1 MIIIFLGPPGS
12 GKGTQAK
19 LLHQKLGGFYFEGGG
34 VLRRKAEETNPLGRK
49 IKEIIYQQGKLVP
62 DNLMKKILED
72 WLAGKDIKKG
82 IIFDGFPRS
91 LGQYQILKEIL
102 LKKGEKINKVIFLK
116 VSESV
121 LVSRL
126 SSRRVCPQCDL
137 EFNLVTKPPKKD
149 EICDFCGTKL
159 IQRADDTPEVIK
171 ARLKTYF
178 EKTQPT
184 VGLAKK
190 EGILEEVDGE
200 RKIEEIHQ
208 EILQSLGNTL
218 KN

>member
-19 LLHQKLGGFYFEGGG
+19 LLHQKLGGFYFEGGD
-34 VLRRKAEETNPLGRK
+34 VLRRKAEENNPLGKK

-62 DNLMKKILED
+62 DSLMKKILED
-72 WLAGKDIKKG
+72 WLVGKDIKKG

-91 LGQYQILKEIL
+91 LDQYQILKGIL
-102 LKKGEKINKVIFLK
+102 FNKGEKITKVIFLK
-116 VSESV
+116 VSEPV
-121 LVSRL
+121 LVRRL
-126 SSRRVCPQCDL
+126 SSRRVCPKCGL
-137 EFNLVTKPPKKD
+137 EFNLITKPPEKD
-149 EICDFCGTKL
+149 EVCDSCGAKL

-178 EKTQPT
+178 EKTQAL
-184 VGLAKK
+184 VDLVKK
-190 EGILEEVDGE
+190 EGILEEIDGE

-208 EILQSLGNTL
+208 EILRRILR
-218 KN
+218 